1 MMDFMEDGMGL
12 QLPLQHVPGSSISLR
27 PTAADLHS
35 QANGN
40 SSTETLPAESGTYER
55 EGETRAKSMREVLM
69 RDKRTPKLRKSCELC
84 RDSKG
89 KCVVPKEGRGCLRC
103 IKERKTC
110 VFLEAKPRL
119 KRAKNSRIRVAEM
132 EEKLN
137 SLMALLEANNQ
148 KAQSVKNT
156 QNQNHDIQS
165 PNPNPTPNGHHTPST
180 SSAAHP
186 TSTSSTTNT
195 PSQTEPPAQAT
206 LSEHLDQICGFATP
220 PQHQTHQNTQPQHS
234 TPTPLDLGLQAPVHY
249 TSSIFPFPDYVFND
263 LDDCISK
270 GMISFES
277 AEDSLKYFKTKSHT
291 FPFVLY
297 PDESMGLDW
306 MRRERP
312 FLLLAILTSAQGRNR
327 RVQEVLEGE
336 LKAELGRRV
345 IMVGEK
351 SLDLLQGL
359 LVYLAWYH
367 MYIHPENDQMYQF
380 CQMAAGMAVDLDI
393 NHPDG
398 DHNPLDMMA
407 PLKSPKR
414 PKPSSIDLEER
425 RTFLGTYYMTASYCQ
440 GLRRASPISLNY
452 YGEECCQILSQVS
465 ATETDYLIPHFIRL
479 QKIADDINKTFDY
492 DNHVSLPELDA
503 PRIEILIKGFEEQ
516 FKQIEASFTEEI
528 RRNRSGNN
536 TNLPLPKNLPPRNRL
551 PRLPCPP
558 LKSCPSTASHSW
570 YTSPLRTTHL
580 LLSLQTSKQYLDK
593 VLSLTSAQLEDFT
606 LPALIRLVYA
616 VLIIGSLTMYFD
628 AAGFDRG
635 MARSVA
641 DVEVYLDGLIHMMEE
656 GAKGFGEEGSLYM
669 RRVASLFGHYKSRFL
684 GMGMRETGVVPARGY
699 GYGARGWEGNGNGN
713 ASANWNGHGHG
724 HGNPTGAGTVG
735 LPSFAS
741 MMPSDCMNT
750 LPSGNRGMGGVS
762 VSAAGAAASTGV
774 PVGMEIID
782 HWEGMLS
789 SWEGA
794 SLGEEVMRGLDG
806 IT

>member
-1 MMDFMEDGMGL
+1 MMDWFADFMENGMGL
-12 QLPLQHVPGSSISLR
+12 QLPLQHVPGSSISLP

-35 QANGN
+35 RANGH
-40 SSTETLPAESGTYER
+40 SSTETLPTESMTTHQQ

-89 KCVVPKEGRGCLRC
+89 KCVVPKEGRGCLSC

-148 KAQSVKNT
+148 KAQNIKNT

-165 PNPNPTPNGHHTPST
+165 PNPTPNGHHTPSI
-180 SSAAHP
+180 SSTTHP
-186 TSTSSTTNT
+186 KSTSSSANT

-220 PQHQTHQNTQPQHS
+220 PQHQTHQHTRPPHS
-234 TPTPLDLGLQAPVHY
+234 TPAPLDLSLQAPVHY

-297 PDESMGLDW
+297 PDEAMGLDG

-312 FLLLAILTSAQGRNR
+312 LLLLAILTSAQGRNR

-345 IMVGEK
+345 IMVGER

-367 MYIHPENDQMYQF
+367 MYIHPRNDQMYQF
-380 CQMAAGMAVDLDI
+380 CQMAAGMAVDLNI

-398 DHNPLDMMA
+398 DHNPLDMMT
-407 PLKSPKR
+407 PLRSPKR
-414 PKPSSIDLEER
+414 PKTSSIDLEER

-440 GLRRASPISLNY
+440 GLRRASPIPLNY

-465 ATETDYLIPHFIRL
+465 VTETDYLIPYFIRL
-479 QKIADDINKTFDY
+479 QKIADDINRTFDY

-528 RRNRSGNN
+528 WRNRSIYLHEIGFHAS
-536 TNLPLPKNLPPRNRL
+536 PPC
-551 PRLPCPP
+551 PCPP

-616 VLIIGSLTMYFD
+616 ILIIGSLTMYFD

-635 MARSVA
+635 MARSIA

-656 GAKGFGEEGSLYM
+656 GAKGLGEEGSLYM

-684 GMGMRETGVVPARGY
+684 GMGMRETGVVPTRGY
-699 GYGARGWEGNGNGN
+699 GYGANGQRGWEGNGNG
-713 ASANWNGHGHG
+713 STNWNGHG

-735 LPSFAS
+735 LLSFAN

-750 LPSGNRGMGGVS
+750 LPSANRGMGGVS

-789 SWEGA
+789 TWEGA